1 MKIDKKRMIKCL
13 TVAVFMTS
21 IFMLIKLPDF
31 KNFQIRLHA
40 LYFLGIFV
48 LYYLLDELNNLN
60 RKKKSLNKNIK

>member
-1 MKIDKKRMIKCL
+1 M
-13 TVAVFMTS
+13 VAVFMTS

-31 KNFQIRLHA
+31 KNFQIRLYA